1 MASLVDQLRDRWEG
15 ITPRERKLVL
25 LLGATFVV
33 CIVLWLGYSIRDG
46 LDSISKRNGKMRQA
60 LVVLQDM
67 RVHGRQKPAG
77 EDLTS
82 RIPTDP
88 VKLET
93 YLGKAADSVSLRVP
107 SFNPRT
113 PVVKN
118 GYTTYTMQ
126 IELRDLDIN
135 QAKDLLQAIESG
147 NPMVMVT
154 SLDVNRNFRDKEKL
168 DLKLEISTYA
178 KTPDKGEAAPGS
190 GSGSVALPEGG

>member
-1 MASLVDQLRDRWEG
+1 MAPLVEQLRDRWEG

-25 LLGATFVV
+25 LLGTTFVV

-46 LDSISKRNGKMRQA
+46 LDSISHRNDKMRRA

-67 RVHGRQKPAG
+67 RVHGRQKPAD
-77 EDLTS
+77 DLSTK
-82 RIPTDP
+82 IPTDP

-118 GYTTYTMQ
+118 GFTTYTMQ
-126 IELRDLDIN
+126 IELRDLDIG

-147 NPMVMVT
+147 NPLVMVT
-154 SLDVNRNFRDKEKL
+154 SIDVNRNFRDKEKL

-178 KTPDKGEAAPGS
+178 KVADKGDAGS
-190 GSGSVALPEGG
+190 GSGEAGSAALPEGG